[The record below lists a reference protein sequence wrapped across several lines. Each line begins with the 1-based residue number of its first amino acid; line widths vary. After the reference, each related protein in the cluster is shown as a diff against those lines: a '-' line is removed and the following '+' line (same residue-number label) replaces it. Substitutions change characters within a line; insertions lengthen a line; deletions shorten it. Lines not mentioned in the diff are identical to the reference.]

1 MRIADIMSRPAVTCR
16 PNESLQE
23 AARLMWECDC
33 GAVPVVQDDGA
44 VTGIVTDR
52 DIAMAAYTKG
62 ERLRDIRVA
71 EAMSKVVFTVRPE
84 TALEDAERLMS
95 DKQIR
100 RLPVVDERKRPIG
113 IISLGD
119 VARSAI
125 GQGSGGRGGRG
136 DHGESG
142 ERDAARTLAE
152 ISKPRG
158 HEGRPSARS
167 SPGI

>member
-1 MRIADIMSRPAVTCR
+1 MRIAEIMSRPAATCR

-33 GAVPVVQDDGA
+33 GAVPVVQDDGTIA
-44 VTGIVTDR
+44 GIVTDR

-62 ERLRDIRVA
+62 ERLRDIQVKG
-71 EAMSKVVFTVRPE
+71 AMSKVVFTVRPE
-84 TALEDAERLMS
+84 TSLEEAERLMS

-119 VARSAI
+119 VARFSA
-125 GQGSGGRGGRG
+125 GDRSAGRG
-136 DHGESG
+136 EKS
-142 ERDAARTLAE
+142 ERDTARTLAE
-152 ISKPRG
+152 ISKPRSQ
-158 HEGRPSARS
+158 EMGRPA
-167 SPGI
+167 PGL

>member
-1 MRIADIMSRPAVTCR
+1 MRIAEIMSRPAVTCR

-33 GAVPVVQDDGA
+33 GAVPVVQNDGA

-62 ERLRDIRVA
+62 ERLRDIQVGA
-71 EAMSKVVFTVRPE
+71 AMSKVVFTVRPE
-84 TALEDAERLMS
+84 TSLEEAERLMS
-95 DKQIR
+95 EKQIR

-113 IISLGD
+113 IIALGD
-119 VARSAI
+119 VARAAA
-125 GQGSGGRGGRG
+125 GQASGVRSGRD
-136 DHGESG
+136 DHADRG

-152 ISKPRG
+152 ISKPRRQ
-158 HEGRPSARS
+158 EGRPSPS
-167 SPGI
+167 TGHF